1 MLESLQV
8 EDWVQIIA
16 SFSGAF
22 FAFVFF
28 MIGEGWL
35 SKRRVR
41 IELIEELFSIKY
53 HLASLL
59 YYFEMNML
67 THASLV
73 KSLKYDGINPPKFL
87 PIPIRESSWRI
98 LRNCRVSESIEMLYV
113 FLKVINHN
121 IDQYNEL
128 LKTLSHF
135 AEIATVENR
144 KDEFKLSM
152 TESIE
157 NFKAE
162 STKFYDLLSKQK
174 SKLIQV
180 IDEVDFTLNYFQYM
194 PIKRLYYYIRMRL
207 DKSFREECIA
217 KARDYKAQK

>member
-28 MIGEGWL
+28 IIGEGWL
-35 SKRRVR
+35 SKRRAR

-53 HLASLL
+53 YLASLL
-59 YYFEMNML
+59 YYFEMNMA
-67 THASLV
+67 THASIV
-73 KSLKYDGINPPKFL
+73 EGLKYDGINHQRFL

-98 LRNCRVSESIEMLYV
+98 LRSCRVSGSIEMLYV
-113 FLKVINHN
+113 FFKVINNN
-121 IDQYNEL
+121 IEQYNEL

-135 AEIATVENR
+135 AEIATVDNR
-144 KDEFKLSM
+144 RDEFRVSL
-152 TESIE
+152 TENIE
-157 NFKAE
+157 KFKAE
-162 STKFYDLLSKQK
+162 STKFYDLLSSQK
-174 SKLIQV
+174 SKIAQV

-194 PIKRLYYYIRMRL
+194 PIKRLYYYIRIRSNE
-207 DKSFREECIA
+207 SFREKCIA

>member
-28 MIGEGWL
+28 MIGENWL
-35 SKRRVR
+35 SKRRLR

-73 KSLKYDGINPPKFL
+73 KGLKYDGINHQRFL

-98 LRNCRVSESIEMLYV
+98 LRNCKVSGSIEMLHV
-113 FLKVINHN
+113 FLKVINN
-121 IDQYNEL
+121 NNDQHNEL
-128 LKTLSHF
+128 LKTFSHF
-135 AEIATVENR
+135 AEIATVDNR
-144 KDEFKLSM
+144 RDEFRISM
-152 TESIE
+152 VENIE
-157 NFKAE
+157 NFKVE
-162 STKFYDLLSKQK
+162 STKLHALLSKQK
-174 SKLIQV
+174 IKLTQV
-180 IDEVDFTLNYFQYM
+180 IDEVDFTLNYFRYM
-194 PIKRLYYYIRMRL
+194 PIKRLYYYIRIRL
-207 DKSFREECIA
+207 NESFREECIA